1 MPRDH
6 KSFPRVYVE
15 ADLAAGTPVTLDT
28 DQSNHL
34 VNVLR
39 LKQGDAA
46 ILFNGRDGAWL
57 AKLTH
62 AGRKFASLAVGTQVA
77 VQTPPS
83 DLWFGFAPLK
93 TGRLDY
99 VVQKAVDSLTSS
111 IPTVPAPAPNST
123 KVPAAITSGTN
134 QRPRPRTTPN
144 GSTTQVS

>member
-15 ADLAAGTPVTLDT
+15 ADLAAGTPVTLDA

-57 AKLTH
+57 GKITK
-62 AGRKFASLAVGTQVA
+62 AGKKGATVDVV
-77 VQTPPS
+77 VQTAHQTPAS

-99 VVQKAVDSLTSS
+99 VVQWQAEYDKGWAHTVAHLQPAVKTFPENPLGPDELL
-111 IPTVPAPAPNST
+111 P
-123 KVPAAITSGTN
+123 
-134 QRPRPRTTPN
+134 QPRQTWPH
-144 GSTTQVS
+144 